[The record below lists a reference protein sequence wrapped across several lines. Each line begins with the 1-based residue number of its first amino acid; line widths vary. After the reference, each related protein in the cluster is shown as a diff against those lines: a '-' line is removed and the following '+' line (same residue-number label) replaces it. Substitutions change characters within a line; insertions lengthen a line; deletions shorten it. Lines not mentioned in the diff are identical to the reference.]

1 MADVDS
7 RVDRSDPELRILSV
21 DRNSFND
28 PATQAEWTQKK
39 LVWVPHETQGFVAAG
54 IKGERGDEV
63 EVEIAETGKRV
74 LVAKDDIQKMNPPKF
89 DKVED
94 MAELTCLNEASV
106 LHNLKDRYY
115 SGLIYTYSGLFCVVV
130 NPYKRLPIY
139 TEKIM
144 ERYKGIKR
152 HEVPPHVFAITD
164 TAYRSMLQ
172 DREDQSILCTG
183 ESGAGKTENTK
194 KVIQYLA
201 YVAASK
207 PKSNATPSP
216 ALIIGSGSVTEKF
229 AVINVRKGE
238 RKWEETILTLV
249 WCRDKCL
256 CLTACFCRQLL
267 SFISFFFYPFG
278 ALQFNK
284 SQKLQIKLRCLIHVM
299 RLCVNRNTLLYVAEQ
314 GSVKDFVIVYTIMLT
329 VRKIFYVSK

>member
-7 RVDRSDPELRILSV
+7 RVDHSDPELRFLSV
-21 DRNSFND
+21 DRNNFND

-216 ALIIGSGSVTEKF
+216 ALIIGEL
-229 AVINVRKGE
+229 E
-238 RKWEETILTLV
+238 Q
-249 WCRDKCL
+249 
-256 CLTACFCRQLL
+256 QLL
-267 SFISFFFYPFG
+267 QANPILEAFGNAKTVKNDNSSRFGKFIRINFDASGYIAG
-278 ALQFNK
+278 ANIETYLLEK
-284 SQKLQIKLRCLIHVM
+284 SRAIRQ
-299 RLCVNRNTLLYVAEQ
+299 A
-314 GSVKDFVIVYTIMLT
+314 KDERTFH
-329 VRKIFYVSK
+329 IFYQLLAGASPEQKTYSFRIRTT